1 MSSKLI
7 IHETDCHG
15 SGFAAYEGKVISY
28 IYDDEGDIRRV
39 VERLIELGFIPED
52 KVMIYDGDELYK
64 ILSLE

>member
-15 SGFAAYEGKVISY
+15 CGYVAYEGRVIRY
-28 IYDDEGDIRRV
+28 DYDDEGNIRRV
-39 VERLIELGFIPED
+39 VEQLIELGFIPED
-52 KVMIYDGDELYK
+52 KVMIYDGDELYE

>member
-15 SGFAAYEGKVISY
+15 CGFAAYEGKVISY
-28 IYDDEGDIRRV
+28 AYDDEGNIRRAI
-39 VERLIELGFIPED
+39 EQLIEIGFIPED
-52 KVMIYDGDELYK
+52 KVIIYEGDELYE